1 MEDEYDIEE
10 LGIILGLKNKKE
22 ELNKIISPQKDL
34 SFLGAISKILCN
46 NNSNDLYEKDEP
58 ELDQNEMLTNFTLK
72 VGIDKIAT
80 VKLNNYENSNF
91 VNVIKGED
99 AISHTPNIHYSKEY
113 VQKLK
118 KDFKIKVEEEMKPIE
133 IKQNNYDYNRKYNTK
148 DKKYKKNEKYKD
160 KKANQI
166 NEEQNKNEY
175 KKEKEIEIEG
185 KEEDK
190 KEGDKKE
197 EDKKEEDKKEEEK
210 EENIEDEETE
220 ENNKGN
226 NQEKNTGNTYRKNNR
241 GYNNYNR
248 RNQYNK
254 NKGYKSKRENI
265 NAKRQYK

>member
-1 MEDEYDIEE
+1 MEDEFDIEE

-22 ELNKIISPQKDL
+22 ELNKIISPQKGL

-46 NNSNDLYEKDEP
+46 NNSNDLCEKNEP
-58 ELDQNEMLTNFTLK
+58 ELDQNEMLTNFSLK

-91 VNVIKGED
+91 VNGIKGED

-133 IKQNNYDYNRKYNTK
+133 IKQNNYDYNRKYNNK
-148 DKKYKKNEKYKD
+148 DKKYKKNEKYNG

-175 KKEKEIEIEG
+175 KKEKEIED
-185 KEEDK
+185 DK
-190 KEGDKKE
+190 KEEGKKE

-210 EENIEDEETE
+210 EEYIEDEENE

-241 GYNNYNR
+241 GYNNYSR

>member
-1 MEDEYDIEE
+1 MEDEFDIEE

-34 SFLGAISKILCN
+34 SFLGAISKILSN
-46 NNSNDLYEKDEP
+46 NNSNDLYEKNEP
-58 ELDQNEMLTNFTLK
+58 ELEQNEMLTNFSLK

-91 VNVIKGED
+91 VNSIKGED

-133 IKQNNYDYNRKYNTK
+133 IKQNNYDYSRKYNNK
-148 DKKYKKNEKYKD
+148 DKKYKKNGKYND
-160 KKANQI
+160 KKVKQI
-166 NEEQNKNEY
+166 NEEQNKYEFQ
-175 KKEKEIEIEG
+175 KEEKEIKDVK
-185 KEEDK
+185 KEE
-190 KEGDKKE
+190 DKKE
-197 EDKKEEDKKEEEK
+197 EDKKEDDKKEEEK
-210 EENIEDEETE
+210 EENIEDEENE

-226 NQEKNTGNTYRKNNR
+226 NQEKNTGSTHRKNNR

-248 RNQYNK
+248 RNPYNK